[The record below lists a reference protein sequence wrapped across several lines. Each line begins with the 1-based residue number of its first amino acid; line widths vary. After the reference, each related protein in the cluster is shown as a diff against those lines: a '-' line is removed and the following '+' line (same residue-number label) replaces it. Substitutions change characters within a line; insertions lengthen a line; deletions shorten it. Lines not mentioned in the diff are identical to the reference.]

1 LAPRTR
7 AGCGTRVS
15 IAQRGGGA
23 DGSCVH
29 WERFCGVT
37 SLGRCSSDARL
48 VYPGVCAVPTRV
60 WSTLVCVSFATGVL
74 ASSSRCRSIIYRKL
88 GHGGG
93 EGARKE
99 EPIRGSLNEFVN
111 QTRTRSLNGPL
122 KPRLTVD

>member
-48 VYPGVCAVPTRV
+48 VYPGVCVLRH
-60 WSTLVCVSFATGVL
+60 WCFGFKFSVSINYL
-74 ASSSRCRSIIYRKL
+74 
-88 GHGGG
+88 
-93 EGARKE
+93 
-99 EPIRGSLNEFVN
+99 
-111 QTRTRSLNGPL
+111 
-122 KPRLTVD
+122 